1 MSDRSARPVAVGALL
16 TFFVFVSSLSAQS
29 PAIASPD
36 TIPPDFQITNSAE
49 KPLQVP
55 ALKKDDFFPRGFA
68 RQLLNDQKSM
78 WSSPA
83 HIQKSD
89 AKWLVPLAGGTA
101 FLLTQ
106 DTKISHSF
114 DNNTSLQNNSL
125 KVSNLGTYATWGVPG
140 AFLALGKIKG
150 NDHMIDTGER
160 AFQAAIYST
169 IAMQGLKMLTQRT
182 RPYMGGNGS
191 FLNGGDSFPSGH
203 SMEAWALATV
213 ISKEYPHKPF
223 VKIGMYSFATAVSI
237 SRITAQR
244 HYASDVLVGSSL
256 GYLIGNF
263 VMRNSNQQ
271 LEVQ

>member
-1 MSDRSARPVAVGALL
+1 MSDRFARYVVTSALL
-16 TFFVFVSSLSAQS
+16 LFFVFASSLGAQS
-29 PAIASPD
+29 LAVAPPEAAQPD
-36 TIPPDFQITNSAE
+36 PQITKAPE
-49 KPLQVP
+49 TPLEVP

-68 RQLLNDQKSM
+68 RELVTDQKSI
-78 WSSPA
+78 WTSPA

-114 DNNTSLQNNSL
+114 DNNTSLQNKSL
-125 KVSNLGTYATWGVPG
+125 QISNLGTYATWGVPG

-150 NDHMIDTGER
+150 NDHMVDTGER

-169 IAMQGLKMLTQRT
+169 ITMQGLKMLTQRT

-191 FLNGGDSFPSGH
+191 FLKGGDSFPSGH

-213 ISKEYPHKPF
+213 IAREYPHKPL
-223 VKIGMYSFATAVSI
+223 VKIGMYSFATAVSL
-237 SRITAQR
+237 SRITSQR
-244 HYASDVLVGSSL
+244 HYASDVLVGSSI
-256 GYLIGNF
+256 GYMIGRF
-263 VMRNSNQQ
+263 VMRNSNQN
-271 LEVQ
+271 LEAQ

>member
-1 MSDRSARPVAVGALL
+1 MSDRFARYVATSALL
-16 TFFVFVSSLSAQS
+16 LFFVFSSSLGAQS
-29 PAIASPD
+29 VAVPSPD
-36 TIPPDFQITNSAE
+36 TTQPDAHATNSVE
-49 KPLQVP
+49 KPFEVP
-55 ALKKDDFFPRGFA
+55 ALKKDDFFPKGFA
-68 RQLLNDQKSM
+68 RELVADQKSI
-78 WSSPA
+78 WTSPA

-106 DTKISHSF
+106 DTKISQQF
-114 DNNTSLQNNSL
+114 VNNTSLQNTSL
-125 KVSNLGTYATWGVPG
+125 KVSDMGMYATWGVPG

-150 NDHMIDTGER
+150 NDHMVDTGER
-160 AFQAAIYST
+160 GFQAAIYST

-191 FLNGGDSFPSGH
+191 FFNGGDSFPSGH

-213 ISKEYPHKPF
+213 IAKEYPNKRL
-223 VKIGMYSFATAVSI
+223 VKIGMYSFATAVSL
-237 SRITAQR
+237 SRITAER

-256 GYLIGNF
+256 GYLIGRF
-263 VMRNSNQQ
+263 VMRNSNQN